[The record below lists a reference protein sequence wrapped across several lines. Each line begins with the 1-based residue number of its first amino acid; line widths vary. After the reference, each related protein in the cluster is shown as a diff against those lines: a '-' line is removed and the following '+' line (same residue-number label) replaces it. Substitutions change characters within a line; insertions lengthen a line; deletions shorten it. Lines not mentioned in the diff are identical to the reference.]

1 MARTKKKA
9 VGTPRGTTDLLV
21 QMMNDM
27 NAKLHTIHKEV
38 TRNSKDI
45 ENVKQEI
52 AFGRG
57 GVKVLIW
64 VSGFI
69 TTLLAIFAWFKDGT
83 TN

>member
-1 MARTKKKA
+1 MPRTTKKKA

-38 TRNSKDI
+38 ARNSKDI

-57 GVKVLIW
+57 GVKVLVWII
-64 VSGFI
+64 GMA
-69 TTLLAIFAWFKDGT
+69 TTLIAVWKFFFWSK
-83 TN
+83 